1 MTKQKKNIKKILV
14 KIFDIFFIMILC
26 FLTLLTTMIIKGT
39 GIFGNVSSE
48 SMYSIEI
55 ITFVVTIACF
65 FVYLF
70 FIIPNSDKEL
80 RKMIHSLYDK
90 EDNTEKT
97 DTEEE
102 VR

>member
-1 MTKQKKNIKKILV
+1 MSKEKKNIKSALV

-55 ITFVVTIACF
+55 ITFAVTLACF

-70 FIIPNSDKEL
+70 FIIPNSNKEL
-80 RKMIHSLYDK
+80 KKMIHSLYDNDEK
-90 EDNTEKT
+90 TEKD
-97 DTEEE
+97 DTKEE

>member
-1 MTKQKKNIKKILV
+1 
-14 KIFDIFFIMILC
+14 
-26 FLTLLTTMIIKGT
+26 MIIKGT

-55 ITFVVTIACF
+55 ITFFVTLACF

-70 FIIPNSDKEL
+70 FIIPNSNKEL
-80 RKMIHSLYDK
+80 RKMIHSLYDNEDDK
-90 EDNTEKT
+90 EKSDT
-97 DTEEE
+97 DEE